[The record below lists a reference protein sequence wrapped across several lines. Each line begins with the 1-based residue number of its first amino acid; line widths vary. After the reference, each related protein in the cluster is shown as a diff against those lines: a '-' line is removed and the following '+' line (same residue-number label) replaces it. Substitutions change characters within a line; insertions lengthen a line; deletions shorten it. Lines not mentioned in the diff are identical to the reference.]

1 MKRLTVILIGLFA
14 LATVLSAASAN
25 GPYGITLGED
35 VTVSIK
41 KIESMEGVFNV
52 GEFEVQDAKLRTYA
66 IGDSPRNPIA
76 NLGLYSV
83 DDELVWW
90 TIGSQNSAIAFTI
103 ARELFK
109 GQSFETYQES
119 AWLVADDVFI
129 AISPD
134 YRHEGLYIH
143 GFSIEFAESKK
154 NIWITGQYNA
164 LRSAYDAYLKY
175 INN

>member
-35 VTVSIK
+35 ITVSIK
-41 KIESMEGVFNV
+41 KIESMEGVFKV

-90 TIGSQNSAIAFTI
+90 TIGSQNSSIAFTI

-109 GQSFETYQES
+109 DQSFETYQES
-119 AWLVADDVFI
+119 AWLVTEDAFI
-129 AISPD
+129 AITPD

-143 GFSIEFAESKK
+143 GFSIAFAESKK

-164 LRSAYDAYLKY
+164 LRSTYDAYLKY
-175 INN
+175 IKN